1 MRSLLQFLTRY
12 GNFLIFIVLEV
23 VAFILIGTT
32 HTYQHSVAWTSANY
46 ITASLQNVQTSVKD
60 YFHLHDQNE
69 QLAEEN
75 ARLKTQLML
84 QANSH
89 EYNTERDSQ
98 YIYSHLNWEYIP
110 AKVIGL
116 TTNKQHNYIT
126 INKGARDGITIDM
139 GVVGKEGVVG
149 IVSAVGEKY
158 ALVVPLIH
166 TQMNISCRLKRN
178 AQIGGTQ
185 WKGRDCY
192 HVQFTDISR
201 HISIEKG
208 DTVVTSGLT
217 PIFPQGILVGVVEET
232 KLSDTDNYHHTTLR
246 LFTDYKHLEYVQVLH
261 NYNAQLSKDQMLWN
275 GLNN

>member
-1 MRSLLQFLTRY
+1 MRSLLRFLTRY

-32 HTYQHSVAWTSANY
+32 HTYQHSVAWTSANR
-46 ITASLQNVQTSVKD
+46 IIASLQNAQTSIND
-60 YFHLHDQNE
+60 YFRLHDTNE
-69 QLAEEN
+69 KLAAEN
-75 ARLKTQLML
+75 AQLKTQLML
-84 QANSH
+84 LTNCYEH
-89 EYNTERDSQ
+89 NTERNSQ

-126 INKGARDGITIDM
+126 INKGARDGITPDM
-139 GVVGKEGVVG
+139 GVVGKDGVVG
-149 IVSAVGEKY
+149 IVSTVGEKY

-166 TQMNISCRLKRN
+166 TQMNISCRLKTN

-192 HVQFTDISR
+192 HVQLTDISR
-201 HISIEKG
+201 HIVINRG

-246 LFTDYKHLEYVQVLH
+246 LFIDYKQLEYVQVLH
-261 NYNAQLSKDQMLWN
+261 NYDTQLSKDHILWD
-275 GLNN
+275 GLNK